1 MTKATKPARPPQS
14 KDPLLEWPLQHTPQH
29 LLRRAQQRALDI
41 FHDAIGRDGP
51 TAPQYGVMLAVY
63 QNPGMSQSQLIR
75 LQGIDRSTLA
85 EMIKR
90 LVKQDLLS
98 RSRTSAD
105 KRADMLHVTEAGER
119 MLRDNLDAC
128 AKAQARIMEVIP
140 PERRPELM
148 ALLYLLAELDPP
160 G

>member
-1 MTKATKPARPPQS
+1 MTKAAKATRKAS
-14 KDPLLEWPLQHTPQH
+14 DPLLEWPLQHTPQH

-41 FHDAIGRDGP
+41 FHEAVGKDGP
-51 TAPQYGVMLAVY
+51 TAPQYGVLLAIY
-63 QNPGMSQSQLIR
+63 QNPGMSQSQLIK

-90 LVKQDLLS
+90 LAKQGLLS

-105 KRADMLHVTEAGER
+105 KRADMLHVTEDGAR
-119 MLRDNLDAC
+119 MLRDKLEAC
-128 AKAQARIMEVIP
+128 SVAQDRIMAVIP
-140 PERRPELM
+140 PERRGELM
-148 ALLYLLAELDPP
+148 ALLYKLAELEPP

>member
-1 MTKATKPARPPQS
+1 MTKPARHPPAR
-14 KDPLLEWPLQHTPQH
+14 DPLLEWPLQHTPQH

-51 TAPQYGVMLAVY
+51 TAPQYGVMLAIY
-63 QNPGMSQSQLIR
+63 QNPGMSQSQLIK

-90 LVKQDLLS
+90 LVRQGLLA
-98 RSRTSAD
+98 RSRTSTD
-105 KRADMLHVTEAGER
+105 KRADMLTVTELGEQV
-119 MLRDNLDAC
+119 LRDNLDAC
-128 AKAQARIMEVIP
+128 ARAQDRIMAVIP

-160 G
+160 A